1 MPQRM
6 LSGKTNSHAQVLKR
20 RAQHAFIV
28 RTCCQVL
35 FKSACTDKVDA

>member
-6 LSGKTNSHAQVLKR
+6 LNSKTNSHAQVLKR

-28 RTCCQVL
+28 RTCCHIL
-35 FKSACTDKVDA
+35 FKSAYTDKVDA

>member
-6 LSGKTNSHAQVLKR
+6 LSSKTNSHAQVLKR

-28 RTCCQVL
+28 RTCYQVL
-35 FKSACTDKVDA
+35 FKSAYTDKVDA

>member
-6 LSGKTNSHAQVLKR
+6 LSGKTNSHAQVLKL

-28 RTCCQVL
+28 RTCCQIL
-35 FKSACTDKVDA
+35 FKSAYTDKVDA

>member
-20 RAQHAFIV
+20 RAQHAYRPYLLSGSV
-28 RTCCQVL
+28 
-35 FKSACTDKVDA
+35 